1 MIVIKNSQ
9 LNTETLTVLNKLMEK
24 EMNAKIAFRLMKIMK
39 EISSLVD
46 DKIKLEKKVLDR
58 HSEKD
63 SDGNLI
69 PALDENGNQIQG
81 AVQIKDTDAFNRD
94 MHELLMLENEVGY
107 DKIDF
112 EELNLESIRVKE
124 LMQIE
129 FLFK

>member
-9 LNTETLTVLNKLMEK
+9 LNSDTLNVLNRLMEK
-24 EMNAKIAFRLMKIMK
+24 EIDARLAFKLMKIMK

-46 DKIKLEKKVLDR
+46 DKLKLEKKILDK
-58 HSEKD
+58 HAEKSE
-63 SDGNLI
+63 DGSYI
-69 PALDENGNQIQG
+69 PAIDDSGNQISG
-81 AVQIKDTDAFNRD
+81 AIQIKDTDAFNKD

-107 DKIDF
+107 DKINF
-112 EELNLESIRVKE
+112 EELNLDTIRVKD